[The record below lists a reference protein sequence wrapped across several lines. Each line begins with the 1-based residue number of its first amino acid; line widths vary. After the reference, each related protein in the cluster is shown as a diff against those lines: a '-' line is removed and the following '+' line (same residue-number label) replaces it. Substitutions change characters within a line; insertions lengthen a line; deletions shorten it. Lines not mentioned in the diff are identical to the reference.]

1 MIEAAQH
8 YRLPPKI
15 SKELSKRQEHL
26 SKEIKDCSW
35 KAQTRLHSRMVKL
48 SARGKLKNKVTVA
61 VARELAGF
69 VWAIFRLMEPQMKSA
84 AKPEVAVA
92 P

>member
-1 MIEAAQH
+1 
-8 YRLPPKI
+8 
-15 SKELSKRQEHL
+15 
-26 SKEIKDCSW
+26 
-35 KAQTRLHSRMVKL
+35 
-48 SARGKLKNKVTVA
+48 VTVA

-84 AKPEVAVA
+84 AKTEAAVV